1 MKMCDRVEVEIR
13 ILKDGDEI
21 IGLWENRVLI
31 KHKDGS
37 AEFFILDIDSN
48 GYPRLNNKTWKITKG
63 DGEVHISSRAPVG
76 KKSSNK
82 KVPPKVITF

>member
-1 MKMCDRVEVEIR
+1 MENQVEVEIK
-13 ILKDGDEI
+13 ILKEGDEI

-37 AEFFILDIDSN
+37 AEFFILEIDSN

-63 DGEVHISSRAPVG
+63 NGEIHITKKGPEG
-76 KKSSNK
+76 KKNSSDGK
-82 KVPPKVITF
+82 PPKVITF

>member
-1 MKMCDRVEVEIR
+1 MSNQVEVEIK

-21 IGLWENRVLI
+21 IGLWDNRVLI

-37 AEFFILDIDSN
+37 AEFFILEIDDN

-63 DGEVHISSRAPVG
+63 DGEIHIA
-76 KKSSNK
+76 KKETKNK
-82 KVPPKVITF
+82 KDSNQTGGKPPKVITF

>member
-1 MKMCDRVEVEIR
+1 MSDQVEVEIK

-31 KHKDGS
+31 KHSDGS
-37 AEFFILDIDSN
+37 AEFFILEIDDD

-63 DGEVHISSRAPVG
+63 DGEIHIAPKKAPNERSS
-76 KKSSNK
+76 KKK
-82 KVPPKVITF
+82 LPPKIITF

>member
-1 MKMCDRVEVEIR
+1 MTSQVEVEIK

-21 IGLWENRVLI
+21 IGLWENRVLV

-63 DGEVHISSRAPVG
+63 DGEIHITQKETEEKNGSNFKGG
-76 KKSSNK
+76 K
-82 KVPPKVITF
+82 PPKVITF

>member
-1 MKMCDRVEVEIR
+1 MTSQLDVEIK

-21 IGLWENRVLI
+21 IGLWDNRILV

-37 AEFFILDIDSN
+37 AEFFILEIDSD

-63 DGEVHISSRAPVG
+63 DGEIHVTKKETEERKGSRSKGG
-76 KKSSNK
+76 KPA
-82 KVPPKVITF
+82 KVMTF

>member
-1 MKMCDRVEVEIR
+1 MTSRVEVEIK

-21 IGLWENRVLI
+21 IGLWDNRVLI

-37 AEFFILDIDSN
+37 AEFFILEIDSN

-63 DGEVHISSRAPVG
+63 DGEVHII
-76 KKSSNK
+76 KKETEEK
-82 KVPPKVITF
+82 KVSNSKGGKTPKVITF